1 VCISRYLICTLVSK
15 VEAASR
21 RWKDGLAKS
30 RCSSEEGQE
39 AVERWKTGWH
49 LAMPL
54 RLKPP

>member
-1 VCISRYLICTLVSK
+1 VSR
-15 VEAASR
+15 VEVASM
-21 RWKDGLAKS
+21 RWKYGIARS
-30 RCSSEEGQE
+30 QCSSEEGQE